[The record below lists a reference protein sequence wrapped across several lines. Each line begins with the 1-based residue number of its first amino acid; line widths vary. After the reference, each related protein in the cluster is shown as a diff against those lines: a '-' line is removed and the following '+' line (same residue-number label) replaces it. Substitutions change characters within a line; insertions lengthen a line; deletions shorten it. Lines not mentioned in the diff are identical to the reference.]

1 MKGKSVSSLVR
12 IKQAVALDGF
22 RLRLT
27 LTDDRTLER
36 DVAGLLIGPVFESIR
51 RDPALFRQV
60 KVEHGTVVWPGDI
73 DLCPDVVIWNGPP
86 PLSE

>member
-1 MKGKSVSSLVR
+1 MSLVR
-12 IKQAVALDGF
+12 IKQAVPLDGF

-36 DVAGLLIGPVFESIR
+36 DLAGLLIGPVFEPIR

-60 KVEHGTVVWPGDI
+60 RVEHGTVVWPGDI

-86 PLSE
+86 PRSE